1 MSHLSCA
8 QSDHQISNE
17 GVFSFSTPMTD
28 HHSPAI
34 TLRQFTSNDQTANSK
49 NKQLFEQFSN
59 ENVK

>member
-17 GVFSFSTPMTD
+17 GIFSFSAPMTD

-34 TLRQFTSNDQTANSK
+34 TLRQFTPSHKTANGT

-59 ENVK
+59 KNVK